1 MKTECLE
8 AFETKCSWLEST
20 TQISSFDE
28 IYNKMLELC
37 ETDCCYSVKTL
48 RNKLKEKYSKP
59 VYFVEEQ
66 TEESVVIAAAKI
78 IAGKIREMEFSKDE
92 YSTRKEGI
100 SIDKENLKK
109 WTLDTRAFNTI
120 YFPVSKK

>member
-66 TEESVVIAAAKI
+66 TEESVVIAAASYTGI
-78 IAGKIREMEFSKDE
+78 VQHVVDTME
-92 YSTRKEGI
+92 RI
-100 SIDKENLKK
+100 QPL
-109 WTLDTRAFNTI
+109 LL
-120 YFPVSKK
+120 